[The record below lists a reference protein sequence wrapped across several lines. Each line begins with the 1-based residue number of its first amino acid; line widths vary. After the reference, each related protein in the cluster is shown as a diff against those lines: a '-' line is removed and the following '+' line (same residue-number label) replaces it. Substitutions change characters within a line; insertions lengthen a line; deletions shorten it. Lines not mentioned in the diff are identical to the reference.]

1 MDQTL
6 VNRLNQINRDF
17 YRLTVQDFDESRGR
31 PWPGWKRLLP
41 YLTALDAPIR
51 VLDVGCGNGRFG
63 RFLAR
68 NLDSGIHYH
77 GLDHTPALLD
87 AARAAFANILPD
99 AVLEERDIV
108 ERPPDTGQYDLVV
121 LFGVLHHVPGY
132 AGRCALLQ
140 ALANRV
146 APGGLLVFTCW
157 CFYEYERFRRR
168 IIAWPADWAVDL
180 NVEPGDY
187 LLDWQRGHAANTAL
201 RYCHYVDETENAAL
215 DAATGLKLIETF
227 RADGHTDDINR
238 YSLLRRDSAIPLS
251 AANSSSEIPLIAA
264 PTTKAPGR

>member
-1 MDQTL
+1 MDQTV

-41 YLTALDAPIR
+41 HLISSPIR

-68 NLDSGIHYH
+68 NLAGDIHYH

-87 AARAAFANILPD
+87 AARAAFSQMNILPD
-99 AVLEERDIV
+99 AILEERDIV
-108 ERPPDTGQYDLVV
+108 ERPPDTGRYDLVA
-121 LFGVLHHVPGY
+121 LFGVLHHVPGQT
-132 AGRCALLQ
+132 GRRALLR
-140 ALANRV
+140 ALADRV

-157 CFYEYERFRRR
+157 RFYEYERFRKR
-168 IIAWPADWAVDL
+168 IIAWPADLDL
-180 NVEPGDY
+180 HVEPGDY

-201 RYCHYVDETENAAL
+201 RYCHYVDEAEHTAL
-215 DAATGLKLIETF
+215 DAATGLQLIETF
-227 RADGHTDDINR
+227 RADGHTDDINC
-238 YSLLRRDSAIPLS
+238 YSLLRRDSGTRPS
-251 AANSSSEIPLIAA
+251 AAKISSDKPLIAVPA
-264 PTTKAPGR
+264 TKEPGR

>member
-31 PWPGWKRLLP
+31 PWAGWTRLLP
-41 YLTALDAPIR
+41 YLAAFDAPIR

-68 NLDSGIHYH
+68 NLDSSICYH
-77 GLDHTPALLD
+77 GLDYTPALLD
-87 AARAAFANILPD
+87 AARSAFAQMNILPD
-99 AVLEERDIV
+99 AILEERDIV
-108 ERPPDTGQYDLVV
+108 ERPPDAGQYDLVA
-121 LFGVLHHVPGY
+121 LFGVLHHVPGH
-132 AGRCALLQ
+132 AGRRALLR
-140 ALANRV
+140 ALAKRV

-168 IIAWPADWAVDL
+168 IIAWPADL
-180 NVEPGDY
+180 SVEPGDY

-201 RYCHYVDETENAAL
+201 RYCHYVDATEHAAL
-215 DAATGLKLIETF
+215 VTATGLDLIETF

-238 YSLLRRDSAIPLS
+238 YSLLRRNSAIPPS
-251 AANSSSEIPLIAA
+251 AANISSERPLIAT
-264 PTTKAPGR
+264 PPVKEPGR